1 MKTLHFSAILF
12 LLLFAIDIKETYSIN
27 INSLNCKDPSNIEY
41 CVEIDYNRD
50 KLPPH
55 PPLNVSMTLAIS
67 VSYTL
72 IVFQTS
78 ASNFGKN

>member
-67 VSYTL
+67 VRLES
-72 IVFQTS
+72 V
-78 ASNFGKN
+78 KNES